1 MTRIAME
8 QANYHTIFQIGLK
21 SFPWSTLL
29 HPIPVIVIGLAL
41 VYLARRNQYFKI
53 AGTIIAVSGVLFFLI
68 LALKLVP
75 DFVAQRRPY
84 AKGASSVVAG
94 KIQDFHA
101 APILGPANES
111 FTVNGVPF
119 SYNVLDSSPCFHNAP
134 AHKGPIHDGLD
145 VRIYYTDECIQRVD
159 VHE

>member
-1 MTRIAME
+1 ME

-29 HPIPVIVIGLAL
+29 HPIPFIVIAL
-41 VYLARRNQYFKI
+41 VLVCLSRRKQYFKI
-53 AGTIIAVSGVLFFLI
+53 VGSIIAVLGVMFFVT

-84 AKGASSVVAG
+84 AKGVSSVVAG

-111 FTVNGVPF
+111 FTVSGVPF

-134 AHKGPIHDGLD
+134 AHKGPIHNGLD
-145 VRIYYTDECIQRVD
+145 VRIYYRDECIQRVD
-159 VHE
+159 VRE

>member
-1 MTRIAME
+1 ME

-29 HPIPVIVIGLAL
+29 HPIPFIAIALAFI
-41 VYLARRNQYFKI
+41 YLPGRNQYFKI
-53 AGTIIAVSGVLFFLI
+53 VGSIIAATGALFFVI
-68 LALKLVP
+68 LALKLIP
-75 DFVAQRRPY
+75 DFVSQRRY
-84 AKGASSVVAG
+84 ARGASSIVAG
-94 KIQDFHA
+94 TIQGFRA

-145 VRIYYTDECIQRVD
+145 VKIYYTDECIQRVD
-159 VHE
+159 VRE

>member
-1 MTRIAME
+1 ME

-21 SFPWSTLL
+21 SFPWSTPL
-29 HPIPVIVIGLAL
+29 HPIPFIVIALAL
-41 VYLARRNQYFKI
+41 IYLSRRKQYFKI
-53 AGTIIAVSGVLFFLI
+53 VGSLIAVLGVMFLVI
-68 LALKLVP
+68 LVLKLVP

-84 AKGASSVVAG
+84 VKGASSVVAG
-94 KIQDFHA
+94 KIRDFHA

-134 AHKGPIHDGLD
+134 AHKGPLHDGLD

-159 VHE
+159 VRE